1 MAINDLGY
9 RKWDLAATKNNGQWK
24 TIAGFGIRV
33 AWRSN
38 WLRRIFIMAWIPI
51 FIMGAGLFVIEQSIQ
66 DVESDEFPQNV
77 GRFFVAAIV
86 YQRPEISNLTMM
98 TQWSKRADALT
109 DFLSNLL
116 QGDDENKENG
126 TTQRQ
131 PRSPSQRQIMNA
143 GVDFE
148 VKDLEF
154 VANMSDAELRLA
166 YEFINNS
173 MLDQL
178 RNRFQGRRRGPPAP
192 FAKQSFETIKYSQAV
207 AVELI
212 EFDKDGNEVVDFTEL
227 VDYLRPT
234 LWSEVLFLF
243 FRLPQAFSVIIVI
256 GMVAPK
262 LISRDMKNRAFLLYY
277 SRPITPWQYLFG
289 KCAIVW
295 AFLGGLTTL
304 PALMLYILGLS
315 LSPDISVLLV
325 TWQLPFRIL
334 LASVVLCVPT
344 TLFALMLSS
353 LTRESRI
360 ASFGWFAVWIMG
372 SIAYTIMNWVET
384 VVKQQQQ
391 QDAIP
396 SDQAMVFV
404 ETALAGRWAWL
415 SPMQT
420 LENLQSWVF
429 GIDKQVGD
437 LNVSFFMVGLVC
449 LACLVLLRL
458 RIVSPIKV

>member
-1 MAINDLGY
+1 M
-9 RKWDLAATKNNGQWK
+9 
-24 TIAGFGIRV
+24 
-33 AWRSN
+33 
-38 WLRRIFIMAWIPI
+38 
-51 FIMGAGLFVIEQSIQ
+51 
-66 DVESDEFPQNV
+66 
-77 GRFFVAAIV
+77 
-86 YQRPEISNLTMM
+86 
-98 TQWSKRADALT
+98 
-109 DFLSNLL
+109 
-116 QGDDENKENG
+116 
-126 TTQRQ
+126 
-131 PRSPSQRQIMNA
+131 
-143 GVDFE
+143 
-148 VKDLEF
+148 
-154 VANMSDAELRLA
+154 
-166 YEFINNS
+166 
-173 MLDQL
+173 
-178 RNRFQGRRRGPPAP
+178 
-192 FAKQSFETIKYSQAV
+192 
-207 AVELI
+207 
-212 EFDKDGNEVVDFTEL
+212 
-227 VDYLRPT
+227 
-234 LWSEVLFLF
+234 
-243 FRLPQAFSVIIVI
+243 
-256 GMVAPK
+256 
-262 LISRDMKNRAFLLYY
+262 
-277 SRPITPWQYLFG
+277 
-289 KCAIVW
+289 W